1 MPTRTSWWW
10 CDDDSDR
17 QGLRRPCQQEHHGDD
32 ATMTVSISGWSLQS
46 QSVQQRG
53 TFKMPKKTENRLLYD
68 SPSLIK
74 DNMPLTLMINSKLV
88 YFTSI
93 SMNVRSIEMIEH
105 PCTWKGIAMKII
117 FGLFTAL
124 HLRNLA
130 LALGL
135 VSVSRVQSLESII
148 NF

>member
-1 MPTRTSWWW
+1 
-10 CDDDSDR
+10 
-17 QGLRRPCQQEHHGDD
+17 
-32 ATMTVSISGWSLQS
+32 
-46 QSVQQRG
+46 
-53 TFKMPKKTENRLLYD
+53 
-68 SPSLIK
+68 
-74 DNMPLTLMINSKLV
+74 
-88 YFTSI
+88 
-93 SMNVRSIEMIEH
+93 
-105 PCTWKGIAMKII
+105 MKII